1 LLLGAVGLAANAWPA
16 IRATKVDPVIAL
28 RHE

>member
-1 LLLGAVGLAANAWPA
+1 VTQLAIGLVRVLNSFPCA
-16 IRATKVDPVIAL
+16 VDPVIAL